1 MHDDPV
7 IDERPD
13 LPTVFD
19 RLGNRI
25 PWRVA
30 TAAALTTTPPGIR
43 APRAGAARRS
53 CTLVSGRGWRPVE
66 ACSLAP
72 ASHHRDQLI
81 AARELLAGTA
91 RPRPRC
97 PRRLARTRAARA
109 LRAGVGS
116 AAAARRR
123 GRRTGASASGS
134 STGRIRRR
142 VTVLSTHR
150 VRRRARCGWVA
161 GSVGRGRAWVSR
173 HSHRR
178 PHHHTGGEP

>member
-1 MHDDPV
+1 LHLVCDNNATNKH
-7 IDERPD
+7 
-13 LPTVFD
+13 PTVKTWTG
-19 RLGNRI
+19 L
-25 PWRVA
+25 P
-30 TAAALTTTPPGIR
+30 
-43 APRAGAARRS
+43 S
-53 CTLVSGRGWRPVE
+53 QSGRGTSARPGPPRHMW
-66 ACSLAP
+66 CCGSSNRCGP
-72 ASHHRDQLI
+72 GQLI
-81 AARELLAGTA
+81 ATRELLAGTA
-91 RPRPRC
+91 RPRPRY

-109 LRAGVGS
+109 PRAGVGS

-123 GRRTGASASGS
+123 GRRTGASASAS

-142 VTVLSTHR
+142 VTVLGTHR